1 MDNSR
6 TKTKFAPIVIPIIAI
21 AVASLIY
28 FVSYKRIQKKTLLLN
43 TALKEKTEKQEEL
56 EKRLSAAHSMLEDI
70 GINHTINP
78 DIIEWAYKNSKSYV
92 PKPYVI
98 QYLHEAKK
106 YPYYLMIVALIK
118 EESGFD
124 VYARSKMNAKGLGQI
139 LTRKPGSGESVWA
152 DHLID
157 QGVWEEEIDVF
168 DHRKNIAAINYI
180 LKKYRKQFG
189 SWKKVLF
196 QYVNGDSNYVTRVLS
211 NYAELSLMLED
222 LDSKNPKNEADDD
235 NQPKDLESQESP
247 QPE

>member
-1 MDNSR
+1 MDKSR
-6 TKTKFAPIVIPIIAI
+6 TKTKFAPIVIPMIAI

-28 FVSYKRIQKKTLLLN
+28 FVSYKRMQTKTTVLK
-43 TALKEKTEKQEEL
+43 TALIEKTEKQEEL
-56 EKRLSAAHSMLEDI
+56 EKRLSAAQSMLEDI
-70 GINHTINP
+70 GINHTIDP

-106 YPYYLMIVALIK
+106 YPYYLMIVAIIK

-139 LTRKPGSGESVWA
+139 LTRKPGSEESVWV

-157 QGVWEEEIDVF
+157 QGVWQEEIDVF
-168 DHRKNIAAINYI
+168 DYRKNIAAINYI

-196 QYVNGDSNYVTRVLS
+196 QYVNGDSHYITRVLS

-222 LDSKNPKNEADDD
+222 LDSQNSKNETDDD
-235 NQPKDLESQESP
+235 SRSKDLESQESP